1 MYKKNKFYNKSK
13 KRRSYGNRQYDKKN
27 GYSNRNPDGRGKKYF
42 DKNKFTN
49 KKKFNPRNRNRNK
62 SERYRNKSE
71 SVNNSNKSFK
81 KSNKYTNRKSYSNKR
96 GYSDRKSNSNKI
108 YSNKSN
114 TLRKSNTNNKSNSLR
129 KSNKSNSY
137 NNKSNSKSNKSNTL
151 RKSNTDNKSNTLRKS
166 NSYSNKS
173 NTLRKSNSKKSN
185 KKSNSQVELNNES
198 VFDIIE
204 SGSEREIS
212 ENTFKR
218 LPKKNYKDNYK
229 KKDVLVKIKNPKKKK
244 LLDIGIDFILEQNPN
259 LKYKEHIRKKSNYYD
274 LLIIYTRNDNNHPY
288 LIYRNNKRKEI
299 KMLLPLGD
307 GLGHLPFS
315 AIENNIGD
323 FTGTELKILRYYVK
337 KNIEHRR
344 NTLLTSKEF
353 SILHCDNMTG
363 CVRETNK
370 IYKMRI
376 SKSERDE
383 LISKEKIKY
392 MNKGVKLISKYFEL
406 LDSKDYKEAFLFLR
420 GDKGKYFNKTRM
432 NTFFKDNKQIIG
444 HLQVFINL
452 YKLYDKL
459 RNA

>member
-1 MYKKNKFYNKSK
+1 
-13 KRRSYGNRQYDKKN
+13 
-27 GYSNRNPDGRGKKYF
+27 
-42 DKNKFTN
+42 
-49 KKKFNPRNRNRNK
+49 
-62 SERYRNKSE
+62 
-71 SVNNSNKSFK
+71 
-81 KSNKYTNRKSYSNKR
+81 
-96 GYSDRKSNSNKI
+96 
-108 YSNKSN
+108 
-114 TLRKSNTNNKSNSLR
+114 
-129 KSNKSNSY
+129 
-137 NNKSNSKSNKSNTL
+137 
-151 RKSNTDNKSNTLRKS
+151 
-166 NSYSNKS
+166 
-173 NTLRKSNSKKSN
+173 
-185 KKSNSQVELNNES
+185 
-198 VFDIIE
+198 
-204 SGSEREIS
+204 
-212 ENTFKR
+212 
-218 LPKKNYKDNYK
+218 
-229 KKDVLVKIKNPKKKK
+229 
-244 LLDIGIDFILEQNPN
+244 
-259 LKYKEHIRKKSNYYD
+259 
-274 LLIIYTRNDNNHPY
+274 
-288 LIYRNNKRKEI
+288 
-299 KMLLPLGD
+299 MLLPLGD

-406 LDSKDYKEAFLFLR
+406 LDSKDYKEAFQLLR
-420 GDKGKYFNKTRM
+420 VNKGKYFNKTRM